1 MLHLN
6 IWYVNIIEIMKGVG
20 NGKKISIC
28 RTFGIEKSLFTLEDL
43 YGLKITELD
52 EEVCLHLDKGMGTNY
67 ITMFEMFTA
76 WKEQAEKLKNGE
88 ITKEEYDNWRYNY
101 PKNIKV

>member
-1 MLHLN
+1 MF
-6 IWYVNIIEIMKGVG
+6 GVSTSALTVPDIDSY
-20 NGKKISIC
+20 NGLMH
-28 RTFGIEKSLFTLEDL
+28 TLFTLEDL

-52 EEVCLHLDKGMGTNY
+52 GEVCLHLDNGMGANY